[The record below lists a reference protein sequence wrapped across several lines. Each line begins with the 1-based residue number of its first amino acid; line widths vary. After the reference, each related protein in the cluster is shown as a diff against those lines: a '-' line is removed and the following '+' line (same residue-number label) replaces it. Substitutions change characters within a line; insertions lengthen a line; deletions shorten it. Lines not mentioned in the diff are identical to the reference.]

1 MTLHQETSLS
11 DHTSLSDQSSH
22 IDDTRPPDS
31 PDPSLRSDE
40 HHSLS
45 GTPVASLSLTTST
58 PLKPFEE
65 TKDDDEGDSLPETED
80 DEEEENSVPDHHFDI
95 TTAGERVER

>member
-22 IDDTRPPDS
+22 IDDTRPPDP
-31 PDPSLRSDE
+31 PD
-40 HHSLS
+40 
-45 GTPVASLSLTTST
+45 PVASLSLTTST
-58 PLKPFEE
+58 PLEPFEE
-65 TKDDDEGDSLPETED
+65 TKDYDEGDSLPETED
-80 DEEEENSVPDHHFDI
+80 DKEEENSVPDHHFDI